1 MATCD
6 IECQRAKELKKLS
19 SDMVTAAQNK
29 AKDPEGYEKAR
40 QAYYTVKEGQGWLSQ
55 EKEKKANEDV
65 QPILD
70 SFQKKFDDMKDAM
83 KYQSALE
90 QAKQDLLNS
99 EVGDESEIKYV
110 HAEVQKEKDQADVYR
125 RSKELQDLPMNVYSW
140 LPTFLDLVLG
150 ILILY
155 IVFQIFVQGKL
166 TVSQSTT

>member
-1 MATCD
+1 
-6 IECQRAKELKKLS
+6 
-19 SDMVTAAQNK
+19 MVTAAQNK

-90 QAKQDLLNS
+90 KAKPDLLNS
-99 EVGDESEIKYV
+99 DVGDVS
-110 HAEVQKEKDQADVYR
+110 
-125 RSKELQDLPMNVYSW
+125 DL
-140 LPTFLDLVLG
+140 
-150 ILILY
+150 
-155 IVFQIFVQGKL
+155 
-166 TVSQSTT
+166 